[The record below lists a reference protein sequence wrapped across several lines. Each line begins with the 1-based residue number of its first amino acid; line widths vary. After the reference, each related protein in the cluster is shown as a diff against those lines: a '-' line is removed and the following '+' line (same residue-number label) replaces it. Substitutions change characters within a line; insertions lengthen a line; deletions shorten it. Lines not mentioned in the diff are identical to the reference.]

1 MSDPRIPSQWQLQNT
16 GESLEQW
23 MLHEEEQNLPSHMQ
37 LQQQPGQQGAN
48 NPYNTQYQNPGQYGG
63 DSSWQPIDYRA
74 MQQAAQKPANRSGAI
89 LGTLVVL
96 ALLGVGGYLA
106 WFYAG
111 QPDLGSLASMTGG
124 EPSDAA
130 AAIALATEEASEEIT
145 ATVPAEVPV
154 VATVAVP
161 TATAIPEPTATPI
174 LFEIARVTMASEF
187 GVNARG
193 SASSE
198 GELLEL
204 LPNATSYLVAGGPVA
219 AADGS
224 QWYEIVLPDNR
235 RAFVSSEFVTRG
247 SEFVAI
253 GDASTI
259 LAAAGLP
266 TPVLP
271 VLETSVAPTDTAPLA
286 GIGVVTTTG
295 ATTATQPLT
304 TTAVVTTAVAPTST
318 AALTSTEAL
327 TVTTEPVVSSG
338 VVTVTAAISAPA
350 GVNLRGAAL
359 AGDNVL
365 QMLVD
370 ATAVT
375 VIGRSAD
382 GEWAQVQ
389 LADGVRGWVSALY
402 LAAAGGLDA
411 IPLGTTQPLTPTLP
425 LLPIEP
431 PVNEVDAA
439 AALTT
444 TTAPTS
450 TTPVTTTGT
459 AETAGALPLPTPTR
473 TANAG
478 GGLGV
483 LGLPTPTPAA
493 GATGVTTDTT
503 GSAAPDPVT
512 TPIATPIVA
521 AEPGTAE
528 VVVTGLAGVN
538 LRPQPSADAVGTT
551 ALAWQTI
558 HTATGR
564 TADNQWIQLRTP
576 DGQTGWVT
584 ASQVMVSG
592 GPSVLPVVP

>member
-37 LQQQPGQQGAN
+37 LQQQPGQPGAN
-48 NPYNTQYQNPGQYGG
+48 NPYGQQYQTPGQYGA

-89 LGTLVVL
+89 LGTLVVI

-161 TATAIPEPTATPI
+161 TATPIPEPTATPI
-174 LFEIARVTMASEF
+174 LFEIARVTTASEF

-235 RAFVSSEFVTRG
+235 RAFVSSEFVTPG
-247 SEFVAI
+247 SEFVAFS
-253 GDASTI
+253 DASTI

-286 GIGVVTTTG
+286 GLGVLTTTEAVTSTAPVTTTV
-295 ATTATQPLT
+295 AVTTTDSLT
-304 TTAVVTTAVAPTST
+304 TTR
-318 AALTSTEAL
+318 ALTI
-327 TVTTEPVVSSG
+327 TTEPVVSSG

-370 ATAVT
+370 ATPVT

-382 GEWAQVQ
+382 GEWVQVQ
-389 LADGVRGWVSALY
+389 IADGVRGWVSALY

-411 IPLGTTQPLTPTLP
+411 IPLGTTQPMTPTLP

-431 PVNEVDAA
+431 PVSEVDAEVA
-439 AALTT
+439 TT
-444 TTAPTS
+444 TVPTA
-450 TTPVTTTGT
+450 TTPVTGT
-459 AETAGALPLPTPTR
+459 ATTTETTGALPLPTPTR
-473 TANAG
+473 AATAG

-483 LGLPTPTPAA
+483 LGLPTATPAA

-503 GSAAPDPVT
+503 GSAAPDPV
-512 TPIATPIVA
+512 ATPVA
-521 AEPGTAE
+521 TAEAGTAE

-538 LRPQPSADAVGTT
+538 LRPQPSVDAVGTT

-592 GPSVLPVVP
+592 GPGVLPVVP